1 MRKQRLID
9 KPPEELMKL
18 DLEEF
23 ISLFLEE
30 KGLNFSEPIRL
41 TKTDKEE
48 LEALINNICKE
59 TVEKKIVTIKNKENF
74 KHKTD
79 E

>member
-9 KPPEELMKL
+9 KPTEDLIKL

-30 KGLNFSEPIRL
+30 KALDFSEPVRL
-41 TKTDKEE
+41 TQTDKEE
-48 LEALINNICKE
+48 LETLINNICKE
-59 TVEKKIVTIKNKENF
+59 AVDKKIVTIKN
-74 KHKTD
+74 TVI
-79 E
+79 

>member
-9 KPPEELMKL
+9 KPTEDLIKL

-30 KGLNFSEPIRL
+30 KGLGFSEPVRL
-41 TKTDKEE
+41 TQTDKEE
-48 LEALINNICKE
+48 LETLINNIGKE
-59 TVEKKIVTIKNKENF
+59 AVDKKIVTIK
-74 KHKTD
+74 HRGI
-79 E
+79 

>member
-9 KPPEELMKL
+9 KPTEELMKL

-30 KGLNFSEPIRL
+30 KGLDFSEPVRL
-41 TKTDKEE
+41 TQTDKEE

-59 TVEKKIVTIKNKENF
+59 TVDKKIVTIKNKVNTEV
-74 KHKTD
+74 
-79 E
+79 